1 MKTGCVA
8 KTGRM
13 ARARQRIALVGVLAL
28 LAGCAQ
34 EKAYQRGERLSR
46 EGQYEQAVAELET
59 AIRLADEHHRRK
71 AAEKYRDKLAEVK
84 VLAGQFLYREA
95 QNRLQQADLGG
106 AQGYL
111 ERCVKFCPQE
121 PTYEALRQR
130 VLQAIAEAERVR
142 ADALA
147 LAEQRQWQAAG
158 QRMDEALTLY
168 RTLPGGEADRARIRD
183 RAYRYYVDRAD
194 QRLRANDLAE
204 AQAEATTALT
214 YQTSGREAKT
224 ILETVQNRREAGELI
239 ARGQTLLGQAQPEE
253 ALRTL
258 ERAARLHPSH
268 PDLADLL
275 GQAKRAV
282 CDHRLAQGR
291 SALATR
297 DYPAAL
303 RLFQSSRDLLDGYGG
318 VEALLTEVRS
328 RLAERHLELSQ
339 QYQQEGAAGLATF
352 HAGAA
357 LTYLPGSAA
366 AQSQLGQCAGQV
378 RQEVGYTVAFTGF
391 EAAPAQQSLAALLDA
406 AALEH
411 LTRTHPE
418 NVRIV
423 ERADVPPVPN
433 VKIAERS
440 DVPPIPNEE
449 IPNTIERNDPPLRA
463 ATGPRQDVDAVIG
476 GQVLEGKVTS
486 ESKLTGQGES
496 VYQDGYRRQPNPDRV
511 PAASALDAAVQEL
524 ERCRHQLA
532 EAEVRLERF
541 QRVDPRN
548 PEEVARKRKAQAEV
562 DEAKRRLLHAAEDV
576 GAAKVRLASIPP
588 EVLVPNMVKHRY
600 PIETFTWTARVV
612 CLIKMLDTATG
623 EVLCAERVDG
633 QESRSDRTVAAD
645 PARNVPQDPLVLPSE
660 STLLE
665 TAANSALVKLRRTLS
680 QACARHGQRFLVTM
694 QRAEASGDPV
704 GAVDNGIKYLFAY
717 PTGDAHANA
726 IVDALRRYLANED
739 GLLDARATL
748 RTHCHVLP

>member
-1 MKTGCVA
+1 
-8 KTGRM
+8 
-13 ARARQRIALVGVLAL
+13 LVL

-59 AIRLADEHHRRK
+59 AIRLAEEHHNRK

-95 QNRLQQADLGG
+95 QTRLKQADLGG
-106 AQGYL
+106 AQGYI

-158 QRMDEALTLY
+158 RRMDEALALY
-168 RTLPGGEADRARIRD
+168 RTLPGGEADRQRIQD

-194 QRLRANDLAE
+194 ERLRENNLVE
-204 AQAEATTALT
+204 AQAEATTALM
-214 YQTSGREAKT
+214 YQASGREAKT

-239 ARGQTLLGQAQPEE
+239 ARGRTLLEQGQSEE
-253 ALRTL
+253 TLDTL
-258 ERAARLHPSH
+258 ERAARLYPSH

-275 GQAKRAV
+275 GRAKRAV
-282 CDHRLAQGR
+282 CDHRLEQGR
-291 SALATR
+291 TALAAR

-303 RLFQSSRDLLDGYGG
+303 RLLQSSRNLLEGYGG
-318 VEALLTEVRS
+318 VDALLTEVRS
-328 RLAERHLELSQ
+328 RLAERHLELSR

-357 LTYLPGSAA
+357 LSYLPGSAA
-366 AQSQLGQCAGQV
+366 AQSQLGQCAGQA
-378 RQEVGYTVAFTGF
+378 RQDVGYTVAFTGF

-418 NVRIV
+418 NVMIVERAGLPPIPDVRIV
-423 ERADVPPVPN
+423 ERT
-433 VKIAERS
+433 E
-440 DVPPIPNEE
+440 VPPIPDEE
-449 IPNTIERNDPPLRA
+449 KPDTIERNDPPLRV
-463 ATGPRQDVDAVIG
+463 ATGQRQDVDAVIG
-476 GQVLEGKVTS
+476 GQVLEAKVTS
-486 ESKLTGQGES
+486 ESKVTGQGES
-496 VYQDGYRRQPNPDRV
+496 VYQDGYRREPNPQRV
-511 PAASALDAAVQEL
+511 PAASALDAAVEEL
-524 ERCRHQLA
+524 QRCRHELA
-532 EAEVRLERF
+532 EAEARLERF
-541 QRVDPRN
+541 RHIEPGH
-548 PEEVARKRKAQAEV
+548 PEEMAKRRKAQAEV
-562 DEAKRRLLHAAEDV
+562 DEAQKHLVHAAAEV
-576 GAAKVRLASIPP
+576 GTAKVRLASIPP
-588 EVLVPNMVKHRY
+588 EVLVPNMVRHPY
-600 PIETFTWTARVV
+600 PIETFTWTAKVV
-612 CLIKMLDTATG
+612 CLVKMLDTATG
-623 EVLCAERVDG
+623 EVLCAERVEG
-633 QESRSDRTVAAD
+633 QESRSDRTVAPD
-645 PARNVPQDPLVLPSE
+645 PSHNVPEDPLVLPSE

-665 TAANSALVKLRRTLS
+665 AATNSALVKLRQTLS

-694 QRAEASGDPV
+694 QRAEASGATV
-704 GAVDNGIKYLFAY
+704 RAVDNGIKYLFAY
-717 PTGDAHANA
+717 PTGVPQANA
-726 IVDALRRYLANED
+726 IVDSLRRYLANED
-739 GLLDARATL
+739 GLLDARAIL